1 MSRVTCFSTIGCPEK
16 SLEEVLD
23 FADRHELPFVEIRT
37 LEGREDL
44 PALFTKK
51 FQTPAEVNQ
60 VLSRYRVKPLVWG
73 SSFSL
78 IGQEQFEGL
87 EQLAPWLEPYR
98 WIRVF
103 DGGQPGQSLTNEDI
117 ARCRRCVESASSVLH
132 SLGLRTG
139 ILVETHGALSD
150 PALCRHF
157 LDTIGT
163 HVDLLWDSHHTWR
176 LGQTST
182 AESWRLLGPWVRHI
196 HVKDSR
202 SCVGSSGENFQ
213 YTLPG
218 QGEFDFSELFA
229 LLESSGY
236 SGAVSLEWEKRWH
249 PELPSLEEALRS
261 LPV

>member
-16 SLEEVLD
+16 SLGEVLD
-23 FADRHELPFVEIRT
+23 LADRHDLPFVEVRS

-44 PALFTKK
+44 PALFSKT
-51 FQTPAEVNQ
+51 FQTPAEVNR
-60 VLSRYRVKPLVWG
+60 VLSGHRVKPLVWG

-78 IGQEQFEGL
+78 IGQEQFDGL
-87 EQLAPWLEPYR
+87 EQMAPWLEPYR

-103 DGGQPGQSLTNEDI
+103 DGGQPGQSLSTDDL
-117 ARCRRCVESASSVLH
+117 ARCRRCVEEGRRVLQ

-157 LDTIGT
+157 LETIGT
-163 HVDLLWDSHHTWR
+163 PVDLLWDSHHTWR
-176 LGQTST
+176 LGRTATS
-182 AESWRLLGPWVRHI
+182 ESWRLLSPWVRHI

-202 SCVGSSGENFQ
+202 SGGGAAGENYQ

-218 QGEFDFSELFA
+218 QGEFNFAELFA
-229 LLESSGY
+229 LLDSSGY
-236 SGAVSLEWEKRWH
+236 AGAVSLEWEKRWH

-261 LPV
+261 LPA